1 MFPYVEDHISHTHFC
16 YYWLTCLESKIC
28 IYNRKDNVVCYID
41 FLNDDY
47 MSFFKLNTIFLI
59 ALLIMIL
66 CMYFM
71 YIIICLLS
79 KQYSVV
85 EKYEDKEVTENESPM
100 DRNGCRKCFRKTHQF
115 ILKNEWNGRFHAVE
129 NWRTLVEK

>member
-1 MFPYVEDHISHTHFC
+1 
-16 YYWLTCLESKIC
+16 
-28 IYNRKDNVVCYID
+28 
-41 FLNDDY
+41 
-47 MSFFKLNTIFLI
+47 MSLLKLNTIFLI

-85 EKYEDKEVTENESPM
+85 EKYEDKEVTRMRVLWIGTDVGNVFERHIN
-100 DRNGCRKCFRKTHQF
+100 
-115 ILKNEWNGRFHAVE
+115 LY
-129 NWRTLVEK
+129 

>member
-1 MFPYVEDHISHTHFC
+1 
-16 YYWLTCLESKIC
+16 
-28 IYNRKDNVVCYID
+28 
-41 FLNDDY
+41 

-85 EKYEDKEVTENESPM
+85 EKYEDKEATRMRVLWIGIDVGNVFERHIN
-100 DRNGCRKCFRKTHQF
+100 
-115 ILKNEWNGRFHAVE
+115 LY
-129 NWRTLVEK
+129 